1 MNIVMIALWLH
12 TLSMI
17 IVLGGYIF
25 LAIFWWPI
33 IKRLDDTRT
42 QLRLLGQTMRRFFPS
57 VLVGLTIQI
66 TTGGLYLL
74 PAAYRA
80 FGAGD
85 EAALAHFHLLLIY
98 KLTAVFLV
106 MLLVPMQLFGIGFR
120 ITRMDAGIYPFD
132 AQLFYRT
139 AQRMQIVSYVII
151 VLLTVV
157 VLISSTF

>member
-1 MNIVMIALWLH
+1 MDIIMITLWLH
-12 TLSMI
+12 TFSTI

-33 IKRLDDTRT
+33 IKRLDDTRI
-42 QLRLLGQTMRRFFPS
+42 QLHLLGQTMRRFFPT

-74 PAAYRA
+74 PPIYRA

-85 EAALAHFHLLLIY
+85 ETALAHFHLLLIY
-98 KLTAVFLV
+98 KLAAVFFV
-106 MLLVPMQLFGIGFR
+106 MLLVPMQLFGMGFR

-132 AQLFYRT
+132 AELFHRI

-151 VLLTVV
+151 LLLAFVV
-157 VLISSTF
+157 IVSSVF

>member
-1 MNIVMIALWLH
+1 MDIVMIALWLH

-25 LAIFWWPI
+25 FAIFWWPI

-42 QLRLLGQTMRRFFPS
+42 QLHLLGQTMRRFFPS
-57 VLVGLTIQI
+57 VLVGLTILV

-74 PAAYRA
+74 PPAYRA

-98 KLTAVFLV
+98 KLAAVFLV
-106 MLLVPMQLFGIGFR
+106 MLLVPMQLFGMGFR

-132 AQLFYRT
+132 AQLFHRT
-139 AQRMQIVSYVII
+139 AQRIQIISYVII
-151 VLLTVV
+151 VLLIVV